1 MAKRKLGFF
10 PGKGVWAVVLKEMT
24 NIFRDRQLI
33 TTIVLVPVFFVMF
46 YGFALNPSV
55 EQVSLG
61 VVDYAQTSASRE
73 FVATLTASDV
83 VVPTVQTLQE
93 KNLERS
99 LLAGEVKVGVVIP
112 PEFDRQLS
120 QGNLAEVQVLI
131 DGVDANRVGILRGY
145 LSQIIRQYRYRNDN
159 SPDSSLINLQTTIL
173 YNPGL
178 VSSWYVVPGVLGVI
192 LTAIS
197 TFAAASTMTTEKDYG
212 TFEQLLLTP
221 LLPWEV
227 LLGKLLPLLAITL
240 VMVLMATGFSQVVF
254 DLPFRGSW
262 LIFITSTCVY
272 IVLTSELGLILGLL
286 NQNMLQAFLTT
297 LFINLPL
304 VQLSGAYTPIEAM
317 PPLFQGLTLLD
328 PLRYYI
334 FILRSVL
341 LKGIG
346 FDMLWQPLLLL
357 VIVAVGLF
365 ILCLYLL
372 KWQKYHN

>member
-1 MAKRKLGFF
+1 MGKRKLGFF
-10 PGKGVWAVVLKEMT
+10 SGIGVWAVVIKDMT

-33 TTIVLVPVFFVMF
+33 ITIVLAPLFYMTV

-99 LLAGEVKVGVVIP
+99 LLAGKIKVALVIP

-131 DGVDANRVGILRGY
+131 DGVDANRVGILQGY

-159 SPDSSLINLQTTIL
+159 SSDSSLINLQTTIL

-178 VSSWYVVPGVLGVI
+178 VSSWYFVPGVLGVI

-197 TFAAASTMTTEKDYG
+197 TFAASSTMTAEKDYG

-240 VMVLMATGFSQVVF
+240 VMVVIATGFSQVV
-254 DLPFRGSW
+254 
-262 LIFITSTCVY
+262 
-272 IVLTSELGLILGLL
+272 
-286 NQNMLQAFLTT
+286 
-297 LFINLPL
+297 
-304 VQLSGAYTPIEAM
+304 
-317 PPLFQGLTLLD
+317 
-328 PLRYYI
+328 
-334 FILRSVL
+334 
-341 LKGIG
+341 
-346 FDMLWQPLLLL
+346 
-357 VIVAVGLF
+357 
-365 ILCLYLL
+365 
-372 KWQKYHN
+372 

>member
-99 LLAGEVKVGVVIP
+99 LLAGKIKVALVIP
-112 PEFDRQLS
+112 PEFDQQLS
-120 QGNLAEVQVLI
+120 QGNLAEVQLLI
-131 DGVDANRVGILRGY
+131 DGVDANRVGILQGY

-178 VSSWYVVPGVLGVI
+178 VSSWYFVPGVLGVI

-197 TFAAASTMTTEKDYG
+197 TFAASSTMTAEKDYG

-227 LLGKLLPLLAITL
+227 LLGKLLPLLGIIL
-240 VMVLMATGFSQVVF
+240 VMVLITNGFSQVVF
-254 DLPFRGSW
+254 NLPFRGSW
-262 LIFITSTCVY
+262 LMFMTSTIVY
-272 IVLTSELGLILGLL
+272 ILLTSELGLILGLL

-297 LFINLPL
+297 LFINVPL

-334 FILRSVL
+334 
-341 LKGIG
+341 
-346 FDMLWQPLLLL
+346 L
-357 VIVAVGLF
+357 V
-365 ILCLYLL
+365 
-372 KWQKYHN
+372 

>member
-1 MAKRKLGFF
+1 MAKSKLGFF
-10 PGKGVWAVVLKEMT
+10 PGRGVWAVVLKEMT

-61 VVDYAQTSASRE
+61 IVDYAQSSASRE
-73 FVATLTASDV
+73 LIATLTTSDV
-83 VVPTVQTLQE
+83 VVTRVQTLAE
-93 KNLERS
+93 KNLVRS
-99 LLAGEVKVGVVIP
+99 LLAGKVKVALVIP

-145 LSQIIRQYRYRNDN
+145 LSQIVRQYRYRNHN
-159 SPDSSLINLQTTIL
+159 SPESSLINLQTTIL

-178 VSSWYVVPGVLGVI
+178 VSSWYFVPGVLGVI

-197 TFAAASTMTTEKDYG
+197 TFAASSTMTAEKDYG

-227 LLGKLLPLLAITL
+227 LLGKLLPLLGIIL
-240 VMVLMATGFSQVVF
+240 VMVLITNGFSQVVF
-254 DLPFRGSW
+254 NLPFRGSW
-262 LIFITSTCVY
+262 LMFMTSTIVY

-297 LFINLPL
+297 LFINVPL

-334 FILRSVL
+334 FILRSVIV
-341 LKGIG
+341 KGIG
-346 FDMLWQPLLLL
+346 FEMLWQPLLLL
-357 VIVAVGLF
+357 VIIAVGLF
-365 ILCLYLL
+365 ILCLYLFKL
-372 KWQKYHN
+372 QKYHN